1 MNEKIKVIIGDESK
15 EFGCMLANSLRGRG
29 FFAVTRDND
38 GLLLL
43 EALRSEEPD
52 VVIVDS
58 IGFLTSDSFQ
68 QK

>member
-43 EALRSEEPD
+43 EAIRSEDPM
-52 VVIVDS
+52 
-58 IGFLTSDSFQ
+58 LL
-68 QK
+68 

>member
-38 GLLLL
+38 GLLRWKLSEVRNPMLL
-43 EALRSEEPD
+43 
-52 VVIVDS
+52 
-58 IGFLTSDSFQ
+58 
-68 QK
+68 

>member
-29 FFAVTRDND
+29 FFAVTRDR
-38 GLLLL
+38 
-43 EALRSEEPD
+43 RSAPAG
-52 VVIVDS
+52 S
-58 IGFLTSDSFQ
+58 Y